1 MDGSMGALD
10 AMAEAKHFALTH
22 IVYDPSSHL
31 GIPLALLSLSPI
43 FLFVAYFA
51 LVIFGRR
58 VTLLL
63 LAIGSVGNEVLSLGL
78 KRVLRA
84 PRPYP
89 HLAHVGT
96 GYGMPSSHAQA
107 GAFVLA
113 WAVGYALSQS
123 ERYPARTVSARA
135 KTMYAIRTGI
145 YLFGLASWSLA
156 VAYSR
161 FALRYHSV
169 PQIVAG
175 YVVGLVAGAAWYTLT
190 EHVPRTAPE
199 SVPGRI
205 RRTIEW
211 LWTGLG
217 GIGGWQL
224 GGAEGDWLEGWM
236 FGVHDERKV
245 Q

>member
-1 MDGSMGALD
+1 MDGSLSALD

-22 IVYDPSSHL
+22 IVYDATSRL

-58 VTLLL
+58 LTLLL
-63 LAIGSVGNEVLSLGL
+63 LAAGSVGNEVLSLGL

-89 HLAHVGT
+89 HLPHVGT

-107 GAFVLA
+107 GAFVFA
-113 WAVGYALSQS
+113 WGVGYALSQK
-123 ERYPARTVSARA
+123 ERYPVRKAGRA
-135 KTMYAIRTGI
+135 ERMHTIRTGI

-161 FALRYHSV
+161 YALRYHSV

-175 YVVGLVAGAAWYTLT
+175 YAVGLVTGAVWYALT
-190 EHVPRTAPE
+190 DHLPRTAPE
-199 SVPGRI
+199 SVLGRL

-224 GGAEGDWLEGWM
+224 GGAEAGWLEGWV
-236 FGVHDERKV
+236 FGVHDERKA